1 MKAFPIYYDFR
12 VAPLTFDFAVFLAIG
27 YGHAIKNGFE
37 TIDVYLIRPYFRR
50 SNQIEATYKSGYDE
64 WKFQNVVMTLLSITK
79 CLNNI
84 YIIRDGDVE
93 LYSPRYPIDYH
104 PDKVDLSSKTS
115 QIPTNFVHLKP
126 LFDGHEK
133 PFIFRSTDVARKWIA
148 GKYGKFD
155 VCLTLRTAIQKPERN
170 INLDDW
176 YHLYQEIDN
185 LGLRPVVIPDHD
197 DVFTEGHFRQY
208 DWDCVEEAG
217 SNLELR
223 LATYELANKNISW
236 ACGMYTLL
244 FFSGVDFLI
253 FGKWDDAE
261 VTSSRDFL
269 TRKGPIIGTQFS
281 WADPDQQVIDWTER
295 SELDRT
301 KLIANAKDYLAASI
315 Y

>member
-27 YGHAIKNGFE
+27 YGHAKKNGYD

-50 SNQIEATYKSGYDE
+50 SNETEVSYKDGYDE
-64 WKFQNVVMTLLSITK
+64 WKFQNVIMSLLSITK
-79 CLNNI
+79 ILNNI
-84 YIIRDGDVE
+84 YVVRDGDVE
-93 LYSPRYPIDYH
+93 LRTPRYPEDYH
-104 PDKVDLSSKTS
+104 PDRVDLSKKIS
-115 QIPTNFVHLKP
+115 QIPTNWVHLIP
-126 LFDGHEK
+126 LFDSHEK
-133 PFIFRSTDVARKWIA
+133 PFIFKSTETARKWIA
-148 GKYGKFD
+148 AKYGDFD
-155 VCLTLRTAIQKPERN
+155 VCLTLRTAIQKPDRN

-176 YHLYQEIDN
+176 YELYHEVCK

-197 DVFTEGHFRQY
+197 DIFTEGRFRKY

-223 LATYELANKNISW
+223 LATYELASKNISW

-261 VTSSRDFL
+261 VTSSREFL
-269 TRKGPIIGTQFS
+269 IRKGPSIGTQFS
-281 WADPDQQVIDWTER
+281 WAHPNRQVIDWTER
-295 SELDRT
+295 SKLGRI
-301 KLIANAKDYLAASI
+301 KLIESAKKYLAGAI